1 MDEYED
7 SMRKIALCLTG
18 AQLAKNLM
26 VEEFGIGEE
35 LAFNFFGWRDNR
47 LVMVAQLRREYMNLP
62 VAKRLEACKMLCVA
76 MTSHWAIDAISFVA
90 EGFET
95 LNKEKL
101 DGRELRQAF
110 IEDEN
115 LVNECVTVTHCQ
127 KNEVNEDIELYL
139 VSTPYK
145 YLLGRD
151 IEWGESLGYTRGTE
165 TVLRNSRIP
174 RLLIDGLRTTILES
188 VTDEEFDETI
198 ATLTACG
205 FNIEE
210 M

>member
-1 MDEYED
+1 MDEYTD
-7 SMRKIALCLTG
+7 SMSKIALCLTG
-18 AQLAKNLM
+18 AQLAKDLM
-26 VEEFGIGEE
+26 VQEFGIGEE
-35 LAFNFFGWRDNR
+35 LAFNFFGWRENR
-47 LVMVAQLRREYMNLP
+47 LVMVAQLKREYMNFP
-62 VAKRLEACKMLCVA
+62 VVKRLEACRMLCSA
-76 MTSHWAIDAISFVA
+76 MTSHWAVDAVSFVA

-95 LNKEKL
+95 LNREKL
-101 DGRELRQAF
+101 DGRDLRQAF

-127 KNEVNEDIELYL
+127 KNEVNDDIELYL

-151 IEWGESLGYTRGTE
+151 IEWGESMGYTRGTE
-165 TVLRNSRIP
+165 TVLRNSPIP
-174 RLLIDGLRTTILES
+174 KLLIDGLRTEIIES
-188 VTDEEFDETI
+188 VTNEEFDETI

>member
-1 MDEYED
+1 MDEYTD
-7 SMRKIALCLTG
+7 SMSKIAICLTG
-18 AQLAKNLM
+18 AQLAKDLM
-26 VEEFGIGEE
+26 VQEYGIGEE

-47 LVMVAQLRREYMNLP
+47 LVMVAQLKREYMNFP
-62 VAKRLEACKMLCVA
+62 VAKRLQACKMLCSA
-76 MTSHWAIDAISFVA
+76 MTSHWAVDAISFVA

-115 LVNECVTVTHCQ
+115 LVSECVTVTHCQ
-127 KNEVNEDIELYL
+127 KNEVNDDIELYL

-145 YLLGRD
+145 YLLGRE
-151 IEWGESLGYTRGTE
+151 IVWGDSMGYTRGTE
-165 TVLRNSRIP
+165 TVLRNSPIP
-174 RLLIDGLRTTILES
+174 KLLMDGLREDILEAVS
-188 VTDEEFDETI
+188 DEEFDETI
-198 ATLTACG
+198 TTLTACG
-205 FNIEE
+205 FNIQE

>member
-1 MDEYED
+1 M
-7 SMRKIALCLTG
+7 SKIALCLTG
-18 AQLAKNLM
+18 AQLAKDLM
-26 VEEFGIGEE
+26 VQEFGIGEE
-35 LAFNFFGWRDNR
+35 LAFNFFGWRENR
-47 LVMVAQLRREYMNLP
+47 LVIVAQLKREHMNLP
-62 VAKRLEACKMLCVA
+62 VIKRLEACKTLCAA
-76 MTSHWAIDAISFVA
+76 MTSHWAVDAVSFVA

-95 LNKEKL
+95 LDKEKL

-151 IEWGESLGYTRGTE
+151 IEWGESMGYTRGTE
-165 TVLRNSRIP
+165 TVLRNSPIP

-188 VTDEEFDETI
+188 VTDEDFDEKI
-198 ATLTACG
+198 ATLTTCG